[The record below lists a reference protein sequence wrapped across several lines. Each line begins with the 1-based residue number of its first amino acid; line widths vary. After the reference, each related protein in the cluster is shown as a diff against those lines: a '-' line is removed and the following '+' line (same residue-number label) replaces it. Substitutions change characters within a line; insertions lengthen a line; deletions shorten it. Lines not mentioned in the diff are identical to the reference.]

1 MFRNVGELSI
11 IFSSSYRLKFMRS
24 LMSLM
29 LYDFTSISDHMLLL
43 RSHRIFK
50 SLQFVTLH
58 NLSAPSSRVPLMQ
71 SNHIEPMRLIRKL
84 LYKLSGLLR
93 LESRAA
99 TAAESS
105 ETLSDDFAVDIM

>member
-1 MFRNVGELSI
+1 
-11 IFSSSYRLKFMRS
+11 
-24 LMSLM
+24 MSLM
-29 LYDFTSISDHMLLL
+29 LYDFTYISDHMLLL

-71 SNHIEPMRLIRKL
+71 SNHIDPMRLIRKL

-99 TAAESS
+99 VRQQPNRPRLCRTISQCR
-105 ETLSDDFAVDIM
+105 VDIM